1 MNILTYILIKLIK
14 CYKFLISPL
23 FGQSCRYLP
32 TCSEYSI
39 EALKTYGFFKG
50 LFLSVKRISSCHPWG
65 QGGFDPVKK
74 EMKVKK

>member
-23 FGQSCRYLP
+23 LSQSCRYLP

-39 EALKTYGFFKG
+39 EALRTYGFFKG
-50 LFLSVKRISSCHPWG
+50 IFLSIKRILSCHPWG
-65 QGGFDPVKK
+65 RGGFDPVKK